1 MKGSFLASAI
11 FMAIVGVT
19 RCHGDDHKHKISDAD
34 HYNSGEHDASYDHDA
49 FLGKAHGHEF
59 DSLDPKE
66 AKRRLRDML
75 KKVRIYFITEM

>member
-1 MKGSFLASAI
+1 MRSIFLASALLVAVI
-11 FMAIVGVT
+11 GRIG
-19 RCHGDDHKHKISDAD
+19 CHGDDKKHTISDAD
-34 HYNSGEHDASYDHDA
+34 HYKSGEHDSSYDHDA

-75 KKVRIYFITEM
+75 KKVRIR